1 MNRRAIQLVL
11 VAALV
16 AIAGCAG
23 GMGGDLT
30 NDSTTDDSSVTDS
43 SDGGA
48 GTAAFYV
55 SDEPNVIDD
64 FEHLNVT
71 ITKVG
76 FKQAGDGDSNETDG
90 DDTNESEDDST
101 TETDEA
107 ADDDES
113 TNETADDGESVNET
127 DEETDDNE
135 TDEEEAEEADGNEEE
150 EEEKQSD
157 DDDGD
162 ESDGGWVEH
171 DVDNRTVDLTELKGA
186 NASMIDEFDLPA
198 GDYEKVFIYVSDTEG
213 ILTDGSETNVK
224 LPSNKLQINSK
235 FTIGD
240 GERVDFV
247 YDIAPHKA
255 GNSGKYILKPVISQS
270 GTGDKVEINDIDKDD
285 EAADESEDETDEES
299 EEEADEEETGDEEET
314 QADDEQQANE
324 TDGNETTAEMAL
336 LR

>member
-1 MNRRAIQLVL
+1 MNGHAIRLIL
-11 VAALV
+11 IAALV
-16 AIAGCAG
+16 AVAGCAG
-23 GMGGDLT
+23 GMGGDPGT
-30 NDSTTDDSSVTDS
+30 DSTTDDDAVTDS
-43 SDGGA
+43 SDGV

-76 FKQAGDGDSNETDG
+76 FKKAGDGGGGDSDG
-90 DDTNESEDDST
+90 ADEDDTNET
-101 TETDEA
+101 
-107 ADDDES
+107 DDES
-113 TNETADDGESVNET
+113 TNETADDGESTNEPV
-127 DEETDDNE
+127 EEP
-135 TDEEEAEEADGNEEE
+135 DGNESEAEDEE
-150 EEEKQSD
+150 AGG

-162 ESDGGWVEH
+162 ASDGGWVEH

-213 ILTDGSETNVK
+213 ILADGTETTVK

-235 FTIGD
+235 FTVGN

-255 GNSGKYILKPVISQS
+255 GKSGKYILKPVISQS
-270 GTGDKVEINDIDKDD
+270 GTGDDVEIRDIDEKTDD
-285 EAADESEDETDEES
+285 ESDGDGEGDGSDEAKNGSEAQRD
-299 EEEADEEETGDEEET
+299 GDKSG
-314 QADDEQQANE
+314 QQN
-324 TDGNETTAEMAL
+324 
-336 LR
+336 

>member
-16 AIAGCAG
+16 AIAGCTG

-30 NDSTTDDSSVTDS
+30 NDSTTDDSSVTD

-76 FKQAGDGDSNETDG
+76 FKKAGDGGDDDSNETDE
-90 DDTNESEDDST
+90 DDTNESDDES
-101 TETDEA
+101 TDEE

-113 TNETADDGESVNET
+113 SNETTDDSESTNET
-127 DEETDDNE
+127 DEETDGNE
-135 TDEEEAEEADGNEEE
+135 SEAEDEEAGG
-150 EEEKQSD
+150 

-186 NASMIDEFDLPA
+186 NASMIDEFELPA

-213 ILTDGSETNVK
+213 ILTDGSETKVK

-285 EAADESEDETDEES
+285 EAEDESEDETDEES
-299 EEEADEEETGDEEET
+299 EEETDDEETDDEDA

-324 TDGNETTAEMAL
+324 TDGNETTMEMAP